1 MTPFWDNGITRLYQA
16 DAREIPL
23 ADHGVHCC
31 VTSPPYFGLRKYKGV
46 GDRGIGLEDTLE
58 EYLANLLEVFREVAR
73 VLRPDGVLFL
83 NLGDAYYS
91 GAGEG
96 GSRGARPD
104 DPKSPARDGS
114 LDGPNRRFMPGFVS
128 GDRLGIPERVVI
140 ALQEDGWIWR
150 DTAIWTKPSPMPSSV
165 HGTRWVRHR
174 IKIRSGAVPRHGI
187 ERGVG
192 HVNESDVGGRRCQKN
207 DDHTDHRKAGINDC
221 TQPPPRGREPWRLG
235 ANPDKPQ
242 QDHDGDRFSASALW
256 QDCPGCPQCEPG
268 GGYVLSRGSWRTTQA
283 HEYIYMLTRSMRYY
297 ADGEAV
303 KTPLREGALL
313 RAGQNQGS
321 PRWDGNRRRDSTQPP
336 QTIDIS
342 RMAPPS
348 GANRRSVWDDI
359 KPEPYPGDHYA
370 VFPSGLPRICIQIG
384 ASDAGVCP
392 ECGAQWARVVNQ
404 RPSTMNVR
412 VRDAKS
418 GSLSGKSGF
427 DTSATDE
434 EIESYGP
441 ETGGE
446 SETVGWRPTCGCGFK
461 TAVPATVLD
470 PFAGTATTCLAA
482 QRLGRRSVGVELS
495 ESSLKQAVKRLSGL
509 SLPLELIDA

>member
-1 MTPFWDNGITRLYQA
+1 MTPYWDNGITRLYQA

-23 ADHGVHCC
+23 PDHSVHCC

-46 GDRGIGLEDTLE
+46 GDRGIGLEDTFE
-58 EYLANLLEVFREVAR
+58 EYLANLLQVFREVAR
-73 VLRPDGVLFL
+73 VLRRDGVLFL
-83 NLGDAYYS
+83 NLGDAYS
-91 GAGEG
+91 GSWGNYNPGADYASQRAKDTERW
-96 GSRGARPD
+96 SRSGYPDQNYRPAA
-104 DPKSPARDGS
+104 SI
-114 LDGPNRRFMPGFVS
+114 MPQGHK
-128 GDRLGIPERVVI
+128 LGIPERVVI
-140 ALQEDGWIWR
+140 GLQEDGWVWR
-150 DTAIWTKPSPMPSSV
+150 DTFIWVKPAPMPSSV
-165 HGTRWVRHR
+165 HGTRWLRH
-174 IKIRSGAVPRHGI
+174 KVKVSG
-187 ERGVG
+187 
-192 HVNESDVGGRRCQKN
+192 GGRGQ
-207 DDHTDHRKAGINDC
+207 
-221 TQPPPRGREPWRLG
+221 EPWRQG
-235 ANPDKPQ
+235 TNPGRPQ
-242 QDHDGDRFSASALW
+242 QGHNGRDFRSSARW
-256 QDCPGCPQCEPG
+256 QDCPGCPKCEAT
-268 GGYVLSRGSWRTTQA
+268 GGYVLSRGSWRSTTA
-283 HEYIYMLTRSMRYY
+283 HEYIYMLTRGPGYY
-297 ADGEAV
+297 SDGEGV
-303 KTPLREGALL
+303 KTTLRKGTLS
-313 RAGQNQGS
+313 RVSQNGGH
-321 PRWDGNRRRDSTQPP
+321 PVFHVNRDRDSTQSP
-336 QTIDIS
+336 QILSMDHL
-342 RMAPPS
+342 APPS

-370 VFPSGLPRICIQIG
+370 VFPSDLPRICIQIG
-384 ASDAGVCP
+384 TSDAGVCP

-404 RPSTMNVR
+404 RPSAMNVR